1 MRPPLGASDMGEI
14 MLLVRTVPGAVV
26 ALALLAPFA
35 AEASDQRYE
44 LVLTSEAGDR
54 DSPIGR
60 AMRDWEALIESNSNG
75 RIQVEVF
82 YQGELGGQQELFD
95 QLIRGNVDLMITWP
109 QTSYDQRIGVNYIPY
124 LVLGWDE
131 AYQAFSPDGWV
142 QELMSPI
149 YAELGLKYLGPFPE
163 GFGGIATQGRYA
175 ADFEAAQGLKVRSQ
189 PVFPLPQTVNAM
201 GFEAVPIDW
210 AEVYTSLQTGVVD
223 GDSSNVIYWD
233 YEYFGDVLD
242 YFVQSS
248 HNFSSYTLL
257 MSDKVWREMDEED
270 REIITSSSRAVV
282 DKQFEEARAE
292 DERWIE
298 AAQAGGMEY
307 IVPTTEEMAAW
318 VDRVRSQVW
327 PLVEADLGSAIMD
340 VVRENASVPDADAPE
355 VDG

>member
-1 MRPPLGASDMGEI
+1 MLAMRIL
-14 MLLVRTVPGAVV
+14 PGFAAV
-26 ALALLAPFA
+26 LALFAPVTA
-35 AEASDQRYE
+35 DASDQTYK

-54 DSPIGR
+54 ESPIGR
-60 AMRDWEALIESNSNG
+60 AMRDWEALIEDKSNG
-75 RIQVEVF
+75 RMQVEVF

-131 AYQAFSPDGWV
+131 AYEAFSPEGWV
-142 QELMSPI
+142 QELMVPI
-149 YAELGLKYLGPFPE
+149 YEEMGLKYLGPFPE
-163 GFGGIATQGRYA
+163 GFGGIATQNRYA
-175 ADFEAAQGLKVRSQ
+175 TSYEEAQGLKVRSQ

-257 MSDKVWREMDEED
+257 MSDKVWDEMDEED
-270 REIITSSSRAVV
+270 REIIASTARQVV

-292 DERWIE
+292 DERWIA
-298 AAQAGGMEY
+298 AAQEGGMEY
-307 IVPTTEEMAAW
+307 IVPTDEEMAAW
-318 VDRVRSQVW
+318 VKRVRAEVW
-327 PLVEADLGSAIMD
+327 PLVEADLGSEIMD
-340 VVRENASVPDADAPE
+340 VVRENASVPSGGAPE
-355 VDG
+355 TGG